1 MLDPVTNVP
10 ITGSEA
16 VKVLGD
22 TETLTAFETAGI
34 QASPF
39 TAAGTTLLKSCC
51 HLSYFFCST
60 KHRGTY

>member
-39 TAAGTTLLKSCC
+39 TAAGTICYLNPALSFIIFLL
-51 HLSYFFCST
+51 
-60 KHRGTY
+60 